1 MLTILG
7 LESWKQMVSQ
17 RGPVET
23 SQKSSNDEVSEFVIP
38 RKKEVIFLK

>member
-17 RGPVET
+17 KGLVET
-23 SQKSSNDEVSEFVIP
+23 GQKSSSDEVSEFVIP